1 MTVVDQSPDRAAV
14 VQLRAGQAAAAAAA
28 VEVQAEMLE
37 E

>member
-14 VQLRAGQAAAAAAA
+14 MQLRAGQAAAAA